1 MNSVNTPRP
10 GAETDWSRT
19 RILLAEDDDELRAVL
34 AEALR
39 TDGYHVIEVRNG
51 VVLDDI
57 IRELAPQTVGHP
69 HEIVIADVRM
79 PGRTGLSVLESHR
92 GCPWCPRFI
101 FMTGLGD
108 TELRDE
114 ACRLGAAAVLE
125 KPFELAQ
132 LRHILD
138 EVAAA

>member
-1 MNSVNTPRP
+1 M
-10 GAETDWSRT
+10 
-19 RILLAEDDDELRAVL
+19 RILLAEDDDELRSLL

-39 TDGYHVIEVRNG
+39 KDGYQVMEVRNG

-57 IRELAPQTVGHP
+57 IRELAPQTMSHP
-69 HEIVIADVRM
+69 HEVVISDVRM

-101 FMTGLGD
+101 FMTGFGD
-108 TELRDE
+108 EDLRDE
-114 ACRLGAAAVLE
+114 ASRLGADAVLE
-125 KPFELAQ
+125 KPFELDQ

-138 EVAAA
+138 KVAAA